1 MLAVLA
7 SQAGADAA
15 VVLRELESEAH
26 QPRVREDFMSGVNG
40 TPTSFINRRRSDG
53 AWDEMSLLEALEG
66 AIIVAP

>member
-1 MLAVLA
+1 VLA

-40 TPTSFINRRRSDG
+40 TPTSFINGRRSDG
-53 AWDEMSLLEALEG
+53 A
-66 AIIVAP
+66 